1 MPVRDLG
8 YKPYE
13 GERLPASHN
22 WTVMFRHGL
31 RRAWSS
37 WLVKIAVFLGWGP
50 AVLVAGWAFVQ
61 FRLAQEAPPEAA
73 EAVGLPAGTITLA
86 LLTWQMWLF
95 ATLASLGAG
104 AGAIAE
110 DLTHRA
116 FQFYFAKPV
125 TPEQYLLGRTAA
137 VATVCFVLLFV
148 PGVIGVTAVTAFAP
162 REDMLS
168 RAGLVLPT
176 LFHCAIVSLTLAT
189 VSVGLS
195 SLSRSRALTMSAW
208 IMVFLIPEILAA
220 IVFAIGEWPWLGLF
234 SLPTLLGTVGQA
246 LFKIA
251 PETELRWIHAAPMLA
266 GIVGGSI
273 ALALA
278 RLRRA
283 EVIR

>member
-13 GERLPASHN
+13 GERLPASRN
-22 WTVMFRHGL
+22 SAVMLRHGL
-31 RRAWSS
+31 RRAWGS

-50 AVLVAGWAFVQ
+50 AVLVAGWAFLQ
-61 FRLAQEAPPEAA
+61 FRLASEAPPGAA
-73 EAVGLPAGTITLA
+73 EAIAPPAGTIVFG

-110 DLTHRA
+110 DMTHRA

-125 TPEQYLLGRTAA
+125 TPPQYLMGRVMA
-137 VATVCFVLLFV
+137 VAIFCFGLLFI
-148 PGVIGVTAVTAFAP
+148 PGVIAVTAVTAFAP
-162 REDMLS
+162 REEMLS
-168 RAGLVLPT
+168 RAGLLLPT
-176 LFHCAIVSLTLAT
+176 FFHSAIVAITLAS

-208 IMVFLIPEILAA
+208 IMAFLIPEILAA
-220 IVFAIGEWPWLGLF
+220 IVFAIGEWPWLGLA
-234 SLPTLLGTVGQA
+234 SLPSLLGTLGGA
-246 LFKIA
+246 LFKVA
-251 PETELRWIHAAPMLA
+251 PETELRWMHAAPVLA
-266 GIVGGSI
+266 AVVTASV
-273 ALALA
+273 ALALT

-283 EVIR
+283 EVIT